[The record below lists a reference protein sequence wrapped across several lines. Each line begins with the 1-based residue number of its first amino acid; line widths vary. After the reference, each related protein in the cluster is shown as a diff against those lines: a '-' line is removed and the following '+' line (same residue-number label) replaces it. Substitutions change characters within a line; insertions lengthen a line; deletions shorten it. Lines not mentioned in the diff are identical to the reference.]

1 MTNILYIFDLGN
13 FDLEVQDCRLHF
25 IVLLDFLV
33 ELGVTINYFDFL
45 FTRPIVGL
53 PIYKSITYNYL

>member
-13 FDLEVQDCRLHF
+13 FDFEVQDCRLHF

-53 PIYKSITYNYL
+53 AN